1 MVRSKIE
8 KVKSKKRLTILPT
21 NQLLQQVWDYIL
33 TRPTKRGEYKK
44 NEHECLYLLC
54 WKVGLRISEAIG
66 FDLALE
72 HQQTEYKNLYL
83 LRGKRDKER
92 WVFISPEIIK
102 ELKRRNWQPNT
113 TNRISFF
120 DFLVKVKAEMNIADN
135 IELSPHTLRRCFATH
150 QAISGMPLPVLQKV
164 LGHSK
169 ISTTALYI
177 KDSDLNN
184 LVKFR
189 PV

>member
-1 MVRSKIE
+1 MA
-8 KVKSKKRLTILPT
+8 KSKKSLTVLPT
-21 NQLLQQVWDYIL
+21 NQLLQQVWDYIIN
-33 TRPTKRGEYKK
+33 RPIKRGEFKK
-44 NEHECLYLLC
+44 SEHECLFLLC

-66 FDLALE
+66 FDLSLE
-72 HQQTEYKNLYL
+72 NQEPAYKNLYL
-83 LRGKRDKER
+83 LRGKKNKER

-102 ELKRRNWQPNT
+102 ELKKRNWQPNT

-120 DFLVKVKAEMNIADN
+120 DFLGKVKEEMNLPIN
-135 IELSPHTLRRCFATH
+135 VELSPHTLRRCFATY

-177 KDSDLNN
+177 RDGDLSN

>member
-1 MVRSKIE
+1 MK
-8 KVKSKKRLTILPT
+8 KSLTVLPT
-21 NQLLQQVWDYIL
+21 NQLLQQVWDYIIN
-33 TRPTKRGEYKK
+33 RPTKKGEYKK
-44 NEHECLYLLC
+44 LEHECLYLLC
-54 WKVGLRISEAIG
+54 WKVGLRISEAIS
-66 FDLALE
+66 FDLSLE
-72 HQQTEYKNLYL
+72 NQQAEYKNLYL

-92 WVFISPEIIK
+92 WVFVSPEIIK
-102 ELKRRNWQPNT
+102 ELKKRNWQPNQ

-120 DFLVKVKAEMNIADN
+120 DFLGKVKEEMNLPN
-135 IELSPHTLRRCFATH
+135 NVELSPHTLRRCFATY

-169 ISTTALYI
+169 VSTTALYI
-177 KDSDLNN
+177 RDGDLSN